1 MSSSFIFIIIVVE
14 LWERNPISFMI
25 FLIYLSPVTV
35 WPLGHVVI
43 CIIYCVPD
51 WSFCPNPFLWE
62 MQFQYYLYRNF
73 LLSCLVSSQPT
84 TDKRL
89 PDSEHPSCSM
99 QVDISS
105 NPEVELAVKVWVQSL
120 ALGLVS
126 SNLATPWACAYKEF
140 LIHRSSVVSHIGH
153 ASTTWTY
160 LWRKICCE
168 AYRILWCLKLL
179 WISTWKGKCHKLASF
194 NLFVFIDLLWV
205 RLAMICVLSVS
216 CIMISSIIIMVIIIF
231 RSLICISK

>member
-1 MSSSFIFIIIVVE
+1 MREKSNFFYDVLDILKSGYSVAFG
-14 LWERNPISFMI
+14 PCCC
-25 FLIYLSPVTV
+25 YLHNLS
-35 WPLGHVVI
+35 
-43 CIIYCVPD
+43 CVPH

-62 MQFQYYLYRNF
+62 MQFQYYLYKNF

-126 SNLATPWACAYKEF
+126 SNLATLCSCACKEF

-153 ASTTWTY
+153 ASTT
-160 LWRKICCE
+160 
-168 AYRILWCLKLL
+168 
-179 WISTWKGKCHKLASF
+179 
-194 NLFVFIDLLWV
+194 
-205 RLAMICVLSVS
+205 
-216 CIMISSIIIMVIIIF
+216 
-231 RSLICISK
+231 